1 LGFALDPNGEL
12 TTLSQ
17 ALTILAGFIRGS
29 KVMDGKELREGA
41 EEEGVVMEE
50 KWRGEEKGWAKWR
63 ENGI

>member
-1 LGFALDPNGEL
+1 
-12 TTLSQ
+12 
-17 ALTILAGFIRGS
+17 
-29 KVMDGKELREGA
+29 MDGKELREGA